1 MQFFL
6 AENHLY
12 GDDLGKGRRES
23 RGMRRRVDMSGRDDV
38 EKWGH
43 FQRGEIVLDTVL
55 SQLPFFI
62 PL

>member
-1 MQFFL
+1 MQFL

-12 GDDLGKGRRES
+12 GDDLGKERRKN
-23 RGMRRRVDMSGRDDV
+23 RGMSRKVDMYGRDDV

-43 FQRGEIVLDTVL
+43 FQGGEIVLDTVL

-62 PL
+62 SL